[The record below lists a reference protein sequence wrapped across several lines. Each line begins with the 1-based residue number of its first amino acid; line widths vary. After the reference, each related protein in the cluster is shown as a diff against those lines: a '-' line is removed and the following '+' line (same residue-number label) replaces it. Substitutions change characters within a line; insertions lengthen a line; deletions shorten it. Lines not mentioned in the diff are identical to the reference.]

1 MGEFPM
7 ILHQCHQTYLLLDVR
22 RPARPLVR
30 DARARRSAI
39 RRRLRALLRVPARR
53 IPVGVSHA

>member
-1 MGEFPM
+1 MM
-7 ILHQCHQTYLLLDVR
+7 LLQQCHQTYLLLDVR

-30 DARARRSAI
+30 EARARRSAI

-53 IPVGVSHA
+53 MPMGVSHA